1 MRQKGGVGIDD
12 RKIIALFFE
21 RNEQAI
27 KELSE
32 KYGAVFTKVAYN
44 ILNNRQDAEE
54 CINEAY
60 LAAWNTIPPHNPNP
74 LLSYVCRIVR
84 NLAIKKYR
92 ANTAAKRNSIYDA
105 ALDELENCFPLI
117 WLDKCIGNNVVLH
130 SGTVIGAD
138 GFGFAPDKEGHYNK
152 IPQMGIVSIGDD
164 VEIGANTTVDRAT
177 MGTTV
182 VGDGTK
188 LDNLIQVA
196 HNVSIG
202 SHTVIAAQAG
212 VAGSAHVGS
221 HCMIGGQ
228 VGVAGHIKVGD
239 GVKIGAQSG
248 IPNNVA
254 DGAVLM
260 GYPAVP
266 AREFMKQAALI
277 KRLGDLFDRVR
288 ALEKAA
294 GTK

>member
-84 NLAIKKYR
+84 NLAIKKYH

-105 ALDELENCFPLI
+105 ELDELENCFPSFG
-117 WLDKCIGNNVVLH
+117 CI
-130 SGTVIGAD
+130 S
-138 GFGFAPDKEGHYNK
+138 
-152 IPQMGIVSIGDD
+152 VS
-164 VEIGANTTVDRAT
+164 ET
-177 MGTTV
+177 M
-182 VGDGTK
+182 
-188 LDNLIQVA
+188 
-196 HNVSIG
+196 
-202 SHTVIAAQAG
+202 
-212 VAGSAHVGS
+212 
-221 HCMIGGQ
+221 
-228 VGVAGHIKVGD
+228 
-239 GVKIGAQSG
+239 
-248 IPNNVA
+248 
-254 DGAVLM
+254 
-260 GYPAVP
+260 
-266 AREFMKQAALI
+266 
-277 KRLGDLFDRVR
+277 
-288 ALEKAA
+288 
-294 GTK
+294 